1 MFTRKMR
8 TSIILSLV
16 LAFVVIVAIALY
28 SDLPHMVEAI
38 THFQWMY
45 IPLILGFTLI
55 NYGGRFIKW
64 QYYLK
69 RLQIKVSSQESL
81 WIFLAGLSMAI
92 TPGKVGEL
100 LKSYLLKRSTGAP
113 ISRTSPI
120 IVAERMTDGIAMLG
134 LASAGLFLYGIG
146 WEILLVLLVLGCGG
160 IILLQNRS
168 LMLALLRKGEQLPLT
183 SKFAHLIREFYESA
197 YTLLQ
202 WRPLVFAICLGLLSW
217 AGECI
222 ALYFVYIGL
231 GVVAGPELFIKSMF
245 ILAVSSLIGSASGL
259 PGGLGTAD
267 GSMLGLTRLL
277 VSPSATVGGAATL
290 LIRLCTL
297 WFGLFIGVFAVLRIR
312 WMQRRLD
319 HKSAVGTLEDTRQGH
334 ETTQP
339 IPDDLT
345 YRIDATSA
353 STSTGEKIV

>member
-8 TSIILSLV
+8 TGIALSLV

-38 THFQWMY
+38 SHFQWVY
-45 IPLILGFTLI
+45 IPLILGFTLV

-69 RLQIKVSSQESL
+69 RLQLKVPVQESF

-146 WEILLVLLVLGCGG
+146 WEILLALLVLGCGG
-160 IILLQNRS
+160 IVLIQNRS
-168 LMLALLRKGEQLPLT
+168 LMLALLEKGERLPLV
-183 SKFAHLIREFYESA
+183 SRFAHLVRAFYESA

-202 WRPLVFAICLGLLSW
+202 WRPLVLAICLGLLSW
-217 AGECI
+217 AGECV

-231 GVVAGPELFIKSMF
+231 GVAASPGLFIKSMF

-277 VSPSATVGGAATL
+277 VSSSATIGGAATL

-297 WFGLFIGVFAVLRIR
+297 WFGLLVGVFALLRIR
-312 WMQRRLD
+312 WMQRRLG
-319 HKSAVGTLEDTRQGH
+319 SESVISTLAESEYPHGA
-334 ETTQP
+334 TQP
-339 IPDDLT
+339 IHDDLT
-345 YRIDATSA
+345 YGIDATSA
-353 STSTGEKIV
+353 STSAGEKIV